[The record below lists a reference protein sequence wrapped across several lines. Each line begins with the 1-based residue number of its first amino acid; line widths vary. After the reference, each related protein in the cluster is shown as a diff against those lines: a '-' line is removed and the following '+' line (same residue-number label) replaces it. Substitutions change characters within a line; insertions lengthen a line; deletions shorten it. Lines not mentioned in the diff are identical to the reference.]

1 MSGREEFITR
11 LMDPNG
17 SVSSADRPREEAE
30 ATTPVGRV
38 VRHVPLFVIK
48 KKGQDQYWAC
58 SGEHGSGWCDRH
70 PKQSF
75 TKSELQKQI
84 YLLIDKGWFTD
95 LEILQL
101 YI

>member
-1 MSGREEFITR
+1 MSEREDFIMQ
-11 LMDPNG
+11 LMDVNH
-17 SVSSADRPREEAE
+17 SVSSSDRPQEGAE
-30 ATTPVGRV
+30 TTTPVGRV
-38 VRHVPLFVIK
+38 VRRIPLFVIK

-58 SGEHGSGWCDRH
+58 PNAHGSGWCDRH

-75 TKSELQKQI
+75 TKSELTKEI
-84 YLLIDKGWFTD
+84 FRLIEHDWFTD